1 MIFFISTPYVKTL
14 FRIKYTK
21 ANEIK
26 PFVLKSQLM
35 FLDVQKSKNY
45 TKTKILSKKYKNIKN
60 HTKTSK
66 ILFANLRNLNATLLF

>member
-1 MIFFISTPYVKTL
+1 MKTIIFNDFFISTPYVKTL

-35 FLDVQKSKNY
+35 FLDVQKSKN
-45 TKTKILSKKYKNIKN
+45 TQKQKSLAKNTKISKSTQKFPKSFLQ
-60 HTKTSK
+60 T
-66 ILFANLRNLNATLLF
+66 